1 MFVLSSISLL
11 ASVVGVPSSPTNI
24 STPTYRTLFLVSRGK
39 HCWEGCGV
47 WGLGAIVGGG
57 GAYGEGGWVG
67 RGGEWAEERRGVWS
81 REKSGAVKLEYE
93 MVV

>member
-57 GAYGEGGWVG
+57 GLMGREGGLGGEVSGRKSGGGFGVG
-67 RGGEWAEERRGVWS
+67 RRA
-81 REKSGAVKLEYE
+81 AL
-93 MVV
+93 